1 MATNSAAQLCI
12 QNTDS
17 ILLYTVTIQ
26 GGGREREREKKLYIK
41 FVNYISILCTD
52 FFTWTGFGKLI
63 EFQVT
68 FFQSVYIWLIQ
79 TKLVLSDNR
88 VTKFHQSHSAV
99 LAMKHANKWTLH
111 AHYTF
116 FSWISRVYKC
126 EIMYKIQVK
135 KINSLTSAANN
146 NTMAGPIWDV
156 LN

>member
-17 ILLYTVTIQ
+17 ILLYTVTIW
-26 GGGREREREKKLYIK
+26 GGGEETLPKICKLYL
-41 FVNYISILCTD
+41 YLMYR

-88 VTKFHQSHSAV
+88 ATKFHQSHSAV
-99 LAMKHANKWTLH
+99 LEMKHANKWTLH

-116 FSWISRVYKC
+116 FFPWILRVYKC